1 MTTEE
6 SYDHIER
13 YLRGELTGEEKLLFE
28 KELSTNTALA
38 ESLRMH
44 EDLKFSLDNN
54 FRKTL
59 LNIPNLSTHE
69 ALSDLQTKTNW
80 LQVWSIAASF
90 LLIISI
96 ALLVYQLNKKT
107 DPIILYALYFKP
119 PIALSPELS
128 ANRGASN
135 PDGDPGS
142 MEEYLSTADSY
153 YMAGQYDEGIQALLS
168 YPNNED
174 SQRIQFQLGLLYL
187 AVDRPADALIHF
199 NKVTQYSPADNSW
212 YKALTLLKLNRMD
225 EAKKELQTLV
235 ANEKWGAS
243 AIKLLKQI

>member
-59 LNIPNLSTHE
+59 LNIPNLS
-69 ALSDLQTKTNW
+69 SDHSQPGSLPKTNW
-80 LQVWSIAASF
+80 IQIWSLAASF
-90 LLIISI
+90 LLIVSL

-135 PDGDPGS
+135 PDGDPGLL
-142 MEEYLSTADSY
+142 EQYLYTADRY
-153 YMAGQYDEGIQALLS
+153 YMAGQYDEAIQALLS
-168 YPNNED
+168 YPNNGN

-187 AVDRPADALIHF
+187 AADSPAVALIHF

-235 ANEKWGAS
+235 TNEKWGAS

>member
-54 FRKTL
+54 FRNTL
-59 LNIPNLSTHE
+59 LNIPNLS
-69 ALSDLQTKTNW
+69 SDHIPTFQTCSLKPTGFKI
-80 LQVWSIAASF
+80 WSLAASF

-96 ALLVYQLNKKT
+96 GLLVYQLNKKT
-107 DPIILYALYFKP
+107 DPDILYALYFKP

-153 YMAGQYDEGIQALLS
+153 YMAGQYDEAIQALLS
-168 YPNNED
+168 YPNNG
-174 SQRIQFQLGLLYL
+174 R
-187 AVDRPADALIHF
+187 
-199 NKVTQYSPADNSW
+199 
-212 YKALTLLKLNRMD
+212 
-225 EAKKELQTLV
+225 
-235 ANEKWGAS
+235 
-243 AIKLLKQI
+243 

>member
-6 SYDHIER
+6 SYDLIER

-38 ESLRMH
+38 EGLRMH

-54 FRKTL
+54 FRNTL
-59 LNIPNLSTHE
+59 LNIPDLS
-69 ALSDLQTKTNW
+69 SDHSQPGSLPKTNW
-80 LQVWSIAASF
+80 IQIWSLAASF
-90 LLIISI
+90 LLIVSLG
-96 ALLVYQLNKKT
+96 LLVYQLNKKT
-107 DPIILYALYFKP
+107 DPDILYALYFKS
-119 PIALSPELS
+119 PISLSPELS
-128 ANRGASN
+128 ATRGETH
-135 PDGDPGS
+135 PDADPGS
-142 MEEYLSTADSY
+142 QEQYLSTADSY
-153 YMAGQYDEGIQALLS
+153 YMAGQYDEAIQALLS

-187 AVDRPADALIHF
+187 AADRPADALIHF
-199 NKVTQYSPADNSW
+199 NKVTQYSPSDNSW

-235 ANEKWGAS
+235 TNEKWGAS

>member
-38 ESLRMH
+38 EGLRMH

-54 FRKTL
+54 FRNTL
-59 LNIPNLSTHE
+59 LNIPYLS
-69 ALSDLQTKTNW
+69 SDHSQPGSLPKTNW
-80 LQVWSIAASF
+80 IQIWSLAASF
-90 LLIISI
+90 LLIVSLG
-96 ALLVYQLNKKT
+96 LLIYQLNKKT
-107 DPIILYALYFKP
+107 DPNILYALYFKP

-135 PDGDPGS
+135 PDGVPGS
-142 MEEYLSTADSY
+142 LEQYLYTADRY
-153 YMAGQYDEGIQALLS
+153 YMAGQYDEAIQALLS
-168 YPNNED
+168 YPNNGN

-199 NKVTQYSPADNSW
+199 NKVTQYSPADNTW
-212 YKALTLLKLNRMD
+212 YKSLTLLKLNRMD

-235 ANEKWGAS
+235 SNEKWGAS